1 MKINYEP
8 NYNTGLSTCIRKIK
22 EITKIY
28 YRDSETEG
36 PSYCLV
42 KTEDEGL
49 PWKPAETMIA
59 FSNVAMRIQ
68 KVDYVNNE
76 ISLRYY
82 TNIDGINVIQGFT
95 EFDRTIRSMVSDFQ
109 LWNVAIVRSY
119 NRDDCELPIRYNPY
133 EISRERSY
141 TFIAGIDYISSY
153 GGRSC
158 SPAGKRGYY
167 TIEELVKAFYTL
179 TNDSVLNLTKVCI
192 YGKYK
197 EFAHYDIKN
206 TDKNK
211 LIEIIGVKD
220 LFDQAE

>member
-1 MKINYEP
+1 MRINYKP
-8 NYNTGLSTCIRKIK
+8 NYNTGLSTGIRKIK
-22 EITKIY
+22 EITEIY
-28 YRDSETEG
+28 DRDWEIEG

-42 KTEDEGL
+42 RTEDEGL
-49 PWKPAETMIA
+49 SWKPAETMIA
-59 FSNVAMRIQ
+59 FSDVAVKIQ

-76 ISLRYY
+76 ISLHYY

-95 EFDRTIRSMVSDFQ
+95 EYDRTIRSMVSDFQ

-133 EISRERSY
+133 ETSRERSY
-141 TFIAGIDYISSY
+141 TFIAGIDRISSY
-153 GGRSC
+153 GRSC

-167 TIEELVKAFYTL
+167 TIEELIKAFYTL

-192 YGKYK
+192 CGKYK
-197 EFAHYDIKN
+197 EFTHYDIKN

-220 LFDQAE
+220 LFNQAE

>member
-1 MKINYEP
+1 MKIDYEP
-8 NYNTGLSTCIRKIK
+8 KYNTVLSSGIRKIK

-28 YRDSETEG
+28 YRDLETEG

-49 PWKPAETMIA
+49 SWKPTETMIA
-59 FSNVAMRIQ
+59 FSEVAMKIK
-68 KVDYVNNE
+68 KVDYVNNRV
-76 ISLRYY
+76 SLTYY
-82 TNIDGINVIQGFT
+82 TNVDGISVIQGFT
-95 EFDRTIRSMVSDFQ
+95 EYDPTIRSMVSDFQ

-119 NRDDCELPIRYNPY
+119 NSDDFKLPVRYNPY
-133 EISRERSY
+133 EISSKTSF

-153 GGRSC
+153 GRSC
-158 SPAGKRGYY
+158 SSVGKRGYY
-167 TIEELVKAFYTL
+167 TIEELVKAFYNL

-192 YGKYK
+192 CGKYK

>member
-8 NYNTGLSTCIRKIK
+8 KYNTGLSAGIRKIK

-28 YRDSETEG
+28 YRDLEMEG

-49 PWKPAETMIA
+49 SWKPAETMIA
-59 FSNVAMRIQ
+59 FSDVAMNIK

-76 ISLRYY
+76 ISLDYY
-82 TNIDGINVIQGFT
+82 TNIDGINVIQGF
-95 EFDRTIRSMVSDFQ
+95 EEYDRTMRSMVSDFQ

-119 NRDDCELPIRYNPY
+119 NSDDRGLPIRYNPY
-133 EISRERSY
+133 ETSRKRSY
-141 TFIAGIDYISSY
+141 TFIAGTDRIDSY
-153 GGRSC
+153 GSRSC
-158 SPAGKRGYY
+158 SGGDKRGYY
-167 TIEELVKAFYTL
+167 SIEELVEAFYTL
-179 TNDSVLNLTKVCI
+179 TDDTVLNLAKVCI
-192 YGKYK
+192 CGKYK
-197 EFAHYDIKN
+197 EYTHYDIKN

-220 LFDQAE
+220 LLNQVE